1 MPTQVTN
8 YQCPACTGPLHYSA
22 KSGKLAC
29 DYCGSSFDVA
39 EIEALYARKEA
50 EAAAAK
56 QAADAKAEAA
66 QAAKAEAA
74 EAAAASG
81 GWDTSDLSR
90 DWGAEADG
98 LRVYSCPSC
107 GAELICDQSTAATA
121 CPYCGNPAIVPGQ
134 FSGALRPDY
143 ILPFRLSKDDAV
155 QALRAH
161 YKGKPFLPR
170 SFTSANHIEQIQGV
184 YVPFWLFDGGAEGAA
199 SYRASNTNV
208 FETGDYE
215 ITETRH
221 YHVVRAGSLAFEKIP
236 VDASSKMPD
245 DHMDSIEPFDYA
257 QLRPFSTAYLPG
269 YLADKY
275 DVTIDD
281 SRDRADTRCRETLA
295 QALRDT
301 VTGYGA
307 CVTERED
314 IALRRGKVHYALLP
328 VWMLSTKWHGQDFL
342 FAMNGQTG
350 KLVGNLPT
358 DRGRVWGMFAAIAAP
373 LTVALTAILQFL
385 RDGGDGYETQTFRPA
400 ARAAAGRDARSTGAG
415 RRGLGHGRGRP
426 AHRPTDQPALAA
438 RRRPR
443 AQQRRRRVHPHRGR
457 LCRLRLHRRGDGVLH
472 ALPQRLARRR

>member
-22 KSGKLAC
+22 KSGKLEC

-199 SYRASNTNV
+199 SYAATRSHTYRS
-208 FETGDYE
+208 GDYE
-215 ITETRH
+215 ITETEH
-221 YHVVRAGSLAFEKIP
+221 YDVYRAGWIAFEKIP
-236 VDASSKMPD
+236 ADASSKMPD

-328 VWMLSTKWHGQDFL
+328 VWMLSTKWRGQDFL

-350 KLVGNLPT
+350 KLVGDLPT
-358 DRGRVWGMFAAIAAP
+358 DRGRFWGMFAAIAAP

-385 RDGGDGYETQTFRPA
+385 
-400 ARAAAGRDARSTGAG
+400 
-415 RRGLGHGRGRP
+415 L
-426 AHRPTDQPALAA
+426 
-438 RRRPR
+438 
-443 AQQRRRRVHPHRGR
+443 
-457 LCRLRLHRRGDGVLH
+457 
-472 ALPQRLARRR
+472 

>member
-22 KSGKLAC
+22 KSGKLEC

-66 QAAKAEAA
+66 QAAKDEAA

-350 KLVGNLPT
+350 KLVGDLPT
-358 DRGRVWGMFAAIAAP
+358 DRGRFWGMFAAIAAP
-373 LTVALTAILQFL
+373 LTAALTAILQFL
-385 RDGGDGYETQTFRPA
+385 
-400 ARAAAGRDARSTGAG
+400 
-415 RRGLGHGRGRP
+415 L
-426 AHRPTDQPALAA
+426 
-438 RRRPR
+438 
-443 AQQRRRRVHPHRGR
+443 
-457 LCRLRLHRRGDGVLH
+457 
-472 ALPQRLARRR
+472 

>member
-66 QAAKAEAA
+66 QVAKAEAA
-74 EAAAASG
+74 EAAAAAG
-81 GWDTSDLSR
+81 GWDTSELSR

-134 FSGALRPDY
+134 FSGALRPGY

-208 FETGDYE
+208 YETGDYE
-215 ITETRH
+215 VTETRH

-328 VWMLSTKWHGQDFL
+328 VWMLSTKWRGQDFL

-350 KLVGNLPT
+350 KLVGDLPT
-358 DRGRVWGMFAAIAAP
+358 DRGRFWGMFAAIAAP

-385 RDGGDGYETQTFRPA
+385 
-400 ARAAAGRDARSTGAG
+400 
-415 RRGLGHGRGRP
+415 L
-426 AHRPTDQPALAA
+426 
-438 RRRPR
+438 
-443 AQQRRRRVHPHRGR
+443 
-457 LCRLRLHRRGDGVLH
+457 
-472 ALPQRLARRR
+472 

>member
-39 EIEALYARKEA
+39 EVEALYARKEA

-208 FETGDYE
+208 YETGDYE

-328 VWMLSTKWHGQDFL
+328 VWMLSTKWRGQDFL

-350 KLVGNLPT
+350 KLVGDLPT
-358 DRGRVWGMFAAIAAP
+358 DRGRFWGMFAAITAP

-385 RDGGDGYETQTFRPA
+385 
-400 ARAAAGRDARSTGAG
+400 
-415 RRGLGHGRGRP
+415 L
-426 AHRPTDQPALAA
+426 
-438 RRRPR
+438 
-443 AQQRRRRVHPHRGR
+443 
-457 LCRLRLHRRGDGVLH
+457 
-472 ALPQRLARRR
+472 

>member
-8 YQCPACTGPLHYSA
+8 YQCPACTAPLHYSA
-22 KSGKLAC
+22 KSGKLEC

-107 GAELICDQSTAATA
+107 GAELICAQSTAATA

-208 FETGDYE
+208 YETGDYE

-328 VWMLSTKWHGQDFL
+328 VWMLSTKWRGQDFL

-350 KLVGNLPT
+350 KLVGDLPT
-358 DRGRVWGMFAAIAAP
+358 DRGRFWGMFAAIAAP

-385 RDGGDGYETQTFRPA
+385 
-400 ARAAAGRDARSTGAG
+400 
-415 RRGLGHGRGRP
+415 L
-426 AHRPTDQPALAA
+426 
-438 RRRPR
+438 
-443 AQQRRRRVHPHRGR
+443 
-457 LCRLRLHRRGDGVLH
+457 
-472 ALPQRLARRR
+472 

>member
-328 VWMLSTKWHGQDFL
+328 VWMLSTKWRGQDFL

-350 KLVGNLPT
+350 NLVGDLPT
-358 DRGRVWGMFAAIAAP
+358 DRGRFWGMFAAIAAP

-385 RDGGDGYETQTFRPA
+385 
-400 ARAAAGRDARSTGAG
+400 
-415 RRGLGHGRGRP
+415 L
-426 AHRPTDQPALAA
+426 
-438 RRRPR
+438 
-443 AQQRRRRVHPHRGR
+443 
-457 LCRLRLHRRGDGVLH
+457 
-472 ALPQRLARRR
+472 

>member
-29 DYCGSSFDVA
+29 DYCDSSFDVA

-170 SFTSANHIEQIQGV
+170 SFTSVNHIEQIQGV

-208 FETGDYE
+208 YETGDYE

-314 IALRRGKVHYALLP
+314 ITLRRGKVHYALLP
-328 VWMLSTKWHGQDFL
+328 VWMLSTKWRGQDFL

-350 KLVGNLPT
+350 KLVGDLPT
-358 DRGRVWGMFAAIAAP
+358 DRGRFWGMFAAIAAP

-385 RDGGDGYETQTFRPA
+385 
-400 ARAAAGRDARSTGAG
+400 
-415 RRGLGHGRGRP
+415 L
-426 AHRPTDQPALAA
+426 
-438 RRRPR
+438 
-443 AQQRRRRVHPHRGR
+443 
-457 LCRLRLHRRGDGVLH
+457 
-472 ALPQRLARRR
+472 

>member
-107 GAELICDQSTAATA
+107 GAELICDRSTAATA

-208 FETGDYE
+208 YETGDYE

-328 VWMLSTKWHGQDFL
+328 VWMLSTKWRGQDFL

-350 KLVGNLPT
+350 KLVGDLPT
-358 DRGRVWGMFAAIAAP
+358 DRGRFWGMFAAIAAP

-385 RDGGDGYETQTFRPA
+385 
-400 ARAAAGRDARSTGAG
+400 
-415 RRGLGHGRGRP
+415 L
-426 AHRPTDQPALAA
+426 
-438 RRRPR
+438 
-443 AQQRRRRVHPHRGR
+443 
-457 LCRLRLHRRGDGVLH
+457 
-472 ALPQRLARRR
+472 

>member
-184 YVPFWLFDGGAEGAA
+184 YVPFWLFDGGAEA

-358 DRGRVWGMFAAIAAP
+358 DRGRFWGMFAAIAAP

-385 RDGGDGYETQTFRPA
+385 
-400 ARAAAGRDARSTGAG
+400 
-415 RRGLGHGRGRP
+415 L
-426 AHRPTDQPALAA
+426 
-438 RRRPR
+438 
-443 AQQRRRRVHPHRGR
+443 
-457 LCRLRLHRRGDGVLH
+457 
-472 ALPQRLARRR
+472 

>member
-22 KSGKLAC
+22 KSGKLEC

-208 FETGDYE
+208 YETGDYE

-275 DVTIDD
+275 DVTIDN

-328 VWMLSTKWHGQDFL
+328 VWMLSTKWRGQDSL

-350 KLVGNLPT
+350 KLVGDLPT
-358 DRGRVWGMFAAIAAP
+358 DRGRFWGMFAAIAAP

-385 RDGGDGYETQTFRPA
+385 
-400 ARAAAGRDARSTGAG
+400 
-415 RRGLGHGRGRP
+415 L
-426 AHRPTDQPALAA
+426 
-438 RRRPR
+438 
-443 AQQRRRRVHPHRGR
+443 
-457 LCRLRLHRRGDGVLH
+457 
-472 ALPQRLARRR
+472 

>member
-29 DYCGSSFDVA
+29 DYCDSSFDVA

-314 IALRRGKVHYALLP
+314 IALRRSKVHYALLP
-328 VWMLSTKWHGQDFL
+328 VWMLSTTWHGQDFL

-350 KLVGNLPT
+350 KLVGDLPT
-358 DRGRVWGMFAAIAAP
+358 DRGRFWGMFAAIAAP

-385 RDGGDGYETQTFRPA
+385 
-400 ARAAAGRDARSTGAG
+400 
-415 RRGLGHGRGRP
+415 L
-426 AHRPTDQPALAA
+426 
-438 RRRPR
+438 
-443 AQQRRRRVHPHRGR
+443 
-457 LCRLRLHRRGDGVLH
+457 
-472 ALPQRLARRR
+472 

>member
-56 QAADAKAEAA
+56 QAADAKAEAT

-328 VWMLSTKWHGQDFL
+328 VWMLSTKWRGQDFL

-350 KLVGNLPT
+350 KLVGDLPT
-358 DRGRVWGMFAAIAAP
+358 DRGRFWGMFAAIAAP

-385 RDGGDGYETQTFRPA
+385 
-400 ARAAAGRDARSTGAG
+400 
-415 RRGLGHGRGRP
+415 L
-426 AHRPTDQPALAA
+426 
-438 RRRPR
+438 
-443 AQQRRRRVHPHRGR
+443 
-457 LCRLRLHRRGDGVLH
+457 
-472 ALPQRLARRR
+472 

>member
-22 KSGKLAC
+22 KSGKLEC

-66 QAAKAEAA
+66 QAARAEAV

-134 FSGALRPDY
+134 FSGALRPDS
-143 ILPFRLSKDDAV
+143 ILPFRLSKGDAV

-208 FETGDYE
+208 YETGDYE

-328 VWMLSTKWHGQDFL
+328 VWMLSTKWRGQDFL

-350 KLVGNLPT
+350 KLVGDLPT
-358 DRGRVWGMFAAIAAP
+358 DRGRFWGMFAAIAAP

-385 RDGGDGYETQTFRPA
+385 
-400 ARAAAGRDARSTGAG
+400 
-415 RRGLGHGRGRP
+415 L
-426 AHRPTDQPALAA
+426 
-438 RRRPR
+438 
-443 AQQRRRRVHPHRGR
+443 
-457 LCRLRLHRRGDGVLH
+457 
-472 ALPQRLARRR
+472 

>member
-22 KSGKLAC
+22 KSGKLEC

-66 QAAKAEAA
+66 QAAKDEAA

-208 FETGDYE
+208 YEAGDYE

-328 VWMLSTKWHGQDFL
+328 VWMLSTKWRGQDFL

-350 KLVGNLPT
+350 KLVGDLPT
-358 DRGRVWGMFAAIAAP
+358 DRGRFWGMFAAIAAP

-385 RDGGDGYETQTFRPA
+385 
-400 ARAAAGRDARSTGAG
+400 
-415 RRGLGHGRGRP
+415 L
-426 AHRPTDQPALAA
+426 
-438 RRRPR
+438 
-443 AQQRRRRVHPHRGR
+443 
-457 LCRLRLHRRGDGVLH
+457 
-472 ALPQRLARRR
+472 

>member
-22 KSGKLAC
+22 KSGKLEC

-134 FSGALRPDY
+134 FSGALRPDS

-184 YVPFWLFDGGAEGAA
+184 YVPFWLFDGGTEGAA

-208 FETGDYE
+208 YEAGDYE

-328 VWMLSTKWHGQDFL
+328 VWMLSTKWRGQDFL

-350 KLVGNLPT
+350 KLVGDLPT
-358 DRGRVWGMFAAIAAP
+358 DRGRFWGMFAAIAAP

-385 RDGGDGYETQTFRPA
+385 
-400 ARAAAGRDARSTGAG
+400 
-415 RRGLGHGRGRP
+415 L
-426 AHRPTDQPALAA
+426 
-438 RRRPR
+438 
-443 AQQRRRRVHPHRGR
+443 
-457 LCRLRLHRRGDGVLH
+457 
-472 ALPQRLARRR
+472 

>member
-208 FETGDYE
+208 YETGDYE

-301 VTGYGA
+301 VIGYGA

-328 VWMLSTKWHGQDFL
+328 VWMLSTKWNGQDFL

-350 KLVGNLPT
+350 KLVGDLPT
-358 DRGRVWGMFAAIAAP
+358 DRGRFWGMFAAIAAP

-385 RDGGDGYETQTFRPA
+385 
-400 ARAAAGRDARSTGAG
+400 
-415 RRGLGHGRGRP
+415 L
-426 AHRPTDQPALAA
+426 
-438 RRRPR
+438 
-443 AQQRRRRVHPHRGR
+443 
-457 LCRLRLHRRGDGVLH
+457 
-472 ALPQRLARRR
+472 

>member
-107 GAELICDQSTAATA
+107 GAELICGHSTAATA

-328 VWMLSTKWHGQDFL
+328 VWMLSTKWRGQDFL

-350 KLVGNLPT
+350 KLVGDLPT
-358 DRGRVWGMFAAIAAP
+358 DRGRFWGMFAAIAAP

-385 RDGGDGYETQTFRPA
+385 
-400 ARAAAGRDARSTGAG
+400 
-415 RRGLGHGRGRP
+415 L
-426 AHRPTDQPALAA
+426 
-438 RRRPR
+438 
-443 AQQRRRRVHPHRGR
+443 
-457 LCRLRLHRRGDGVLH
+457 
-472 ALPQRLARRR
+472 

>member
-22 KSGKLAC
+22 KSGKLEC

-170 SFTSANHIEQIQGV
+170 SFTSVNHIEQIQGV

-208 FETGDYE
+208 YETGDYE

-328 VWMLSTKWHGQDFL
+328 VWMLSTKWRGQDFL

-350 KLVGNLPT
+350 KLVGDLPT
-358 DRGRVWGMFAAIAAP
+358 DRGRYWGTFGAIAGVV
-373 LTVALTAILQFL
+373 TVALTVILQFM
-385 RDGGDGYETQTFRPA
+385 
-400 ARAAAGRDARSTGAG
+400 
-415 RRGLGHGRGRP
+415 
-426 AHRPTDQPALAA
+426 
-438 RRRPR
+438 
-443 AQQRRRRVHPHRGR
+443 
-457 LCRLRLHRRGDGVLH
+457 
-472 ALPQRLARRR
+472 

>member
-66 QAAKAEAA
+66 QAAKAKAA

-208 FETGDYE
+208 YETGDYE

-328 VWMLSTKWHGQDFL
+328 VWMLSTKWRGQDFL

-350 KLVGNLPT
+350 KLVGDLPT
-358 DRGRVWGMFAAIAAP
+358 DRGRFWGMFAAIAAP

-385 RDGGDGYETQTFRPA
+385 
-400 ARAAAGRDARSTGAG
+400 
-415 RRGLGHGRGRP
+415 L
-426 AHRPTDQPALAA
+426 
-438 RRRPR
+438 
-443 AQQRRRRVHPHRGR
+443 
-457 LCRLRLHRRGDGVLH
+457 
-472 ALPQRLARRR
+472 

>member
-22 KSGKLAC
+22 KSGKLEC

-170 SFTSANHIEQIQGV
+170 SFTSVNHIEQIQGV

-208 FETGDYE
+208 YETGDYE

-301 VTGYGA
+301 VTSYGA

-328 VWMLSTKWHGQDFL
+328 VWMLSTKWRGQDFL

-350 KLVGNLPT
+350 KLVGDLPT
-358 DRGRVWGMFAAIAAP
+358 DRGRFWGMFAAIAAP

-385 RDGGDGYETQTFRPA
+385 
-400 ARAAAGRDARSTGAG
+400 
-415 RRGLGHGRGRP
+415 L
-426 AHRPTDQPALAA
+426 
-438 RRRPR
+438 
-443 AQQRRRRVHPHRGR
+443 
-457 LCRLRLHRRGDGVLH
+457 
-472 ALPQRLARRR
+472 